1 MACPIHG
8 ELCYF
13 EPTCQHC
20 QRMLE
25 LRRLDRWLLG
35 LSGFQ
40 LYLLSAT
47 LAVGIG
53 LLAEA
58 IKWLL
63 GGVR

>member
-1 MACPIHG
+1 
-8 ELCYF
+8 
-13 EPTCQHC
+13 
-20 QRMLE
+20 MLE